1 MTQEKQPETGMGNTT
16 QNTTPKKIAILTIKS
31 SSEFAKK
38 YQEQIRKVR
47 EWGNAGF
54 NYKSGDKDVPIINE
68 FLSGDNVAGVG
79 QGRFTNKIKEKIK
92 DNWNKVKEK
101 LEKIKGTWDD
111 VKEKHKNT
119 DINQYCKDLQ
129 DCIIECCKSSG
140 AKSTPWASI
149 HAMIAVLKPDTF
161 CTIVSENNIDQ
172 LYKFLCELKEITPEQ
187 DSKTADSGGTP
198 KNAQGTIT
206 IDFNSDEWEDF
217 ESAWKKAKEKGKE
230 MAWYEKSQATHKFFK
245 GITSDTYYTELNYP
259 WETLVVLRGEE
270 RIKILAEKL
279 KLQKNLILTGAP
291 GTGKT
296 YLAKEIANV
305 ITRDNNI
312 DNNAETEKTVE
323 ENEAGAPQ
331 KNANAANYVGFVQFH
346 PSYDYTDFVEGLRPK
361 GDGSGVSFE
370 FKPGIFRSFCAGA
383 LEAWNNTYKA
393 GWKKSEDE
401 KKEEYAYNYA
411 VTNAPKFVFIID
423 EINRGEISKIFGE
436 LFFSIDPG
444 YRGTKGAVQTQYSN
458 MQTSE
463 KNKFDKK
470 LDNGKNGQF
479 FVPENVY
486 IIGTMNDID
495 RSVESMDFAFRRRFA
510 FVEIEA
516 SESENALYTSRE
528 QLIIKNA
535 HELAERMQRL
545 NTAIIKNGF
554 SSHYQIGVAYFLKFK
569 DAKNYTTLWND
580 YIKGTLYEYLR
591 GEPQSEID
599 TKMKNFEEAY
609 YGKEETEA

>member
-1 MTQEKQPETGMGNTT
+1 MGDTT
-16 QNTTPKKIAILTIKS
+16 QNTTSERIAILTIKS
-31 SSEFAKK
+31 SSESAEKYKK
-38 YQEQIRKVR
+38 QIFQVN
-47 EWGNAGF
+47 EWGKNNF
-54 NYKSGDKDVPIINE
+54 DPNYNYKCSSDNKDVPIINE
-68 FLSGDNVAGVG
+68 FLSGENVAGVG
-79 QGRFTNKIKEKIK
+79 QGRFTNKTKEKIK
-92 DNWNKVKEK
+92 AKWN
-101 LEKIKGTWDD
+101 D
-111 VKEKHKNT
+111 VIQILKNT
-119 DINQYCKDLQ
+119 DINQCEELQNWIIGCCKD
-129 DCIIECCKSSG
+129 SG
-140 AKSTPWASI
+140 AKSIPWASI
-149 HAMIAVLKPDTF
+149 HAMVAVLKPDTF

-172 LYKFLCELKEITPEQ
+172 LYNFLCELKKITPEQ
-187 DSKTADSGGTP
+187 DSKTANSEGTQ
-198 KNAQGTIT
+198 KKAQRTIT
-206 IDFNSDEWEDF
+206 INFNSNEWKNF
-217 ESAWKKAKEKGKE
+217 ESDWENAKKQSKE
-230 MAWYEKSQATHKFFK
+230 MAWYEKSKATHKFFK
-245 GITSDTYYTELNYP
+245 EITSDNAYYTKFNYP
-259 WETLVVLRGEE
+259 WETLVALRGEE
-270 RIKILAEKL
+270 RIKVFAEKL

-296 YLAKEIANV
+296 YLAKEIAKV
-305 ITRDNNI
+305 ITE
-312 DNNAETEKTVE
+312 DNNA
-323 ENEAGAPQ
+323 PQ
-331 KNANAANYVGFVQFH
+331 GNANAANYVGFVQFH

-361 GDGSGVSFE
+361 GEGNGVSFE
-370 FKPGIFRSFCAGA
+370 FKPGIFRNFCAEA
-383 LEAWNNTYKA
+383 LEAWYKTYEA
-393 GWKKSEDE
+393 GLCIYKDD
-401 KKEEYAYNYA
+401 KKEENAYNYA

-458 MQTSE
+458 MQTSGGNVFDE
-463 KNKFDKK
+463 KLK
-470 LDNGKNGQF
+470 NGKNGQF

-516 SESENALYTSRE
+516 SESENALYTSGE

-535 HELAERMQRL
+535 HELADRMQRL
-545 NTAIIKNGF
+545 NTAIINKNNGF

-599 TKMKNFEEAY
+599 IKMKNFEEAY

>member
-1 MTQEKQPETGMGNTT
+1 MGNAT
-16 QNTTPKKIAILTIKS
+16 QNTTSERIAILTIKS
-31 SSEFAKK
+31 SSESAENYKN
-38 YQEQIRKVR
+38 QIDKVR
-47 EWGNAGF
+47 QWRGEDFALD
-54 NYKSGDKDVPIINE
+54 YKCNSDNNDVPIINE
-68 FLSGDNVAGVG
+68 FLSGENVAGVG
-79 QGRFTNKIKEKIK
+79 QGRFTNKTKEKIK
-92 DNWNKVKEK
+92 DKWNEVKQILKNTEENQCEK
-101 LEKIKGTWDD
+101 LQNLIIGC
-111 VKEKHKNT
+111 
-119 DINQYCKDLQ
+119 CKD
-129 DCIIECCKSSG
+129 SG
-140 AKSTPWASI
+140 AKSIPWASI
-149 HAMIAVLKPDTF
+149 HAMIAVLYPDTF

-172 LYKFLCELKEITPEQ
+172 LYKFLCELKNITPEQ
-187 DSKTADSGGTP
+187 DSKTADSGGTQE
-198 KNAQGTIT
+198 NAQGTIT
-206 IDFNSDEWEDF
+206 IDFNSKVWEDF
-217 ESAWKKAKEKGKE
+217 ESAWKNAKKHKE
-230 MAWYEKSQATHKFFK
+230 MAWYEKSKATHEFFK
-245 GITSDTYYTELNYP
+245 TITSKDYYTKFNYP
-259 WETLVVLRGEE
+259 WETLVALRGEE
-270 RIKILAEKL
+270 RIKVFAEKL

-296 YLAKEIANV
+296 YLAKEIAKV

-312 DNNAETEKTVE
+312 DNNA
-323 ENEAGAPQ
+323 PQ
-331 KNANAANYVGFVQFH
+331 GNANAANYVGFVQFH

-361 GDGSGVSFE
+361 GEGNGVSFE
-370 FKPGIFRSFCAGA
+370 FKPGIFRSFCAEA
-383 LEAWNNTYKA
+383 LEAWNNTY
-393 GWKKSEDE
+393 GEGLDE
-401 KKEEYAYNYA
+401 CKDDKKEEYAYNYA

-444 YRGTKGAVQTQYSN
+444 YRGIKGAVQTQYSN

-463 KNKFDKK
+463 GNVFDNK
-470 LDNGKNGQF
+470 LDNRKNGQF

-516 SESENALYTSRE
+516 SESENALYTSGE
-528 QLIIKNA
+528 QLINKNA

-599 TKMKNFEEAY
+599 RKMKNFEEAY